1 MERSRRMKKREK
13 KSQKTDNAE
22 TITAAKAETEA
33 EIETDTAAENGSTA
47 EPQNNNA
54 EPAVMENAEP
64 VTAADMTEPA
74 AAAVPADSKP
84 SPTRKHIEVKA
95 KKISYE
101 RKKRLYGY
109 GFIALW
115 LIGTI
120 RLFIIP
126 IIQSI
131 IYSFKDAMVYDK
143 ESAWQAGYLGA
154 GVNGPWNNFS
164 NYITAFTGDQQFPVA
179 LVNSIGEIIPKAFVI
194 MIFSLFI
201 AVILNQKF
209 RGRTLARA
217 IFFLPVLI
225 ATGPVISVINGDIAN
240 QGVTSAA
247 QFSTLFR
254 TDLVGALL
262 EFIGF
267 NRLNPAFITFIE
279 TITSDVL
286 NLVWNSGIQILIFLS
301 ALQNIP
307 VSAKESADIEG
318 ATGWEFFWKITFPLI
333 SPMILANLM
342 YTIIDAFVSTDNEVM
357 ALVLTYSR
365 NGSLGYSAALAWI
378 YFAVIAAILA
388 IIAVVC
394 NRFVYYETE

>member
-1 MERSRRMKKREK
+1 
-13 KSQKTDNAE
+13 
-22 TITAAKAETEA
+22 
-33 EIETDTAAENGSTA
+33 
-47 EPQNNNA
+47 
-54 EPAVMENAEP
+54 MENAEP

-240 QGVTSAA
+240 
-247 QFSTLFR
+247 
-254 TDLVGALL
+254 
-262 EFIGF
+262 
-267 NRLNPAFITFIE
+267 
-279 TITSDVL
+279 
-286 NLVWNSGIQILIFLS
+286 
-301 ALQNIP
+301 
-307 VSAKESADIEG
+307 
-318 ATGWEFFWKITFPLI
+318 
-333 SPMILANLM
+333 
-342 YTIIDAFVSTDNEVM
+342 
-357 ALVLTYSR
+357 
-365 NGSLGYSAALAWI
+365 
-378 YFAVIAAILA
+378 
-388 IIAVVC
+388 
-394 NRFVYYETE
+394 